1 MDIEPIPL
9 DSIDHV
15 GAGLQRPECVL
26 TTRAGDLFVS
36 DRRGGVTRIAP
47 DGRTESFLAKP
58 GSLPDSLNVPLHPN
72 GIALER
78 AGSFLIAHLADDF
91 GGVFRLF
98 RDGRVEPVL
107 TAIDGATLPAVNF
120 VLVDAQERI
129 WVTIST
135 RRQPRG
141 VSYRA
146 DIADG
151 FVILIDRRGA
161 RIVADAIGFANELR
175 LDQAGRELTLVETF
189 GRRLLRFD
197 IAPDGSLSGRRVLA
211 EFGAGTWP
219 DGIALDVESA
229 VWVTSV
235 VSNRVLRVTRDGKI
249 AQLIEDA
256 DPAHVA
262 WVEAAFRD
270 GTMGRAHLDHI
281 KSRKLRSIASIA
293 FGGPDLRT
301 AYLGCLLGDRIA
313 CFRAPVAGLEMAH
326 WAW

>member
-1 MDIEPIPL
+1 MDIAPIPL
-9 DSIDHV
+9 DSLDHV
-15 GAGLQRPECVL
+15 GSGLQRPECVL
-26 TTRAGDLFVS
+26 ATKAGDLFVS

-47 DGRTESFLAKP
+47 DGRTETFLPKP
-58 GSLPDSLNVPLHPN
+58 GSLDVTLHPN

-98 RDGRVEPVL
+98 RDGRVEKVL
-107 TAIDGATLPAVNF
+107 TEIDGVTLPAVNF

-151 FVILIDRRGA
+151 FVILIDKRGA
-161 RIVADAIGFANELR
+161 RIVADDIGFTNEVR
-175 LDQAGRELTLVETF
+175 LDPSERELTVVETF
-189 GRRLLRFD
+189 ARRLIRFD
-197 IAPDGSLSGRRVLA
+197 IAPDGSLSGRRVIA
-211 EFGAGTWP
+211 EFGPGTWP
-219 DGIALDVESA
+219 DGIALDVEGA

-249 AQLIEDA
+249 QLLLEDA
-256 DPAHVA
+256 DPEHLA
-262 WVEAAFRD
+262 WVESAYRA
-270 GTMGRAHLDHI
+270 GTMGRAHLDQI
-281 KSRKLRSIASIA
+281 KSRTLRSIASIA
-293 FGGPDLRT
+293 FGGLDLRT
-301 AYLGCLLGDRIA
+301 AYLGCLLGDQLPR
-313 CFRAPVAGLEMAH
+313 FRAPVAGVPMAH
-326 WAW
+326 WDW

>member
-26 TTRAGDLFVS
+26 ATRAGDLFVS

-47 DGRTESFLAKP
+47 DGHTETFLAKP
-58 GSLPDSLNVPLHPN
+58 GSLDVPLHPN

-175 LDQAGRELTLVETF
+175 LDAGGRELTLVETF

-197 IAPDGSLSGRRVLA
+197 VAPDGSLSGRRVLA

-219 DGIALDVESA
+219 DGIALDVEGA

-249 AQLIEDA
+249 ALLLEDA
-256 DPAHVA
+256 DPEHVA
-262 WVEAAFRD
+262 WVEAAYRA

-281 KSRKLRSIASIA
+281 KSRKLGSIASIA

-301 AYLGCLLGDRIA
+301 AYLGSLLDDRVP

-326 WAW
+326 WSW

>member
-1 MDIEPIPL
+1 MDIAPISL
-9 DSIDHV
+9 DELDHV

-26 TTRAGDLFVS
+26 ATKAGDLFVS

-47 DGRTESFLAKP
+47 DGRTETFLPKP
-58 GSLPDSLNVPLHPN
+58 GSLGVTLHPN

-107 TAIDGATLPAVNF
+107 TAIDGTTLPAVNF

-151 FVILIDRRGA
+151 FVILIDKRGA
-161 RIVADAIGFANELR
+161 RIVADDIGFTNEVR
-175 LDQAGRELTLVETF
+175 LDPSGRELTVVETF
-189 GRRLLRFD
+189 ARRLIRFD

-211 EFGAGTWP
+211 EFGPGTWP
-219 DGIALDVESA
+219 DGIALDVEGA

-235 VSNRVLRVTRDGKI
+235 VSNRVLRVTRDGTI
-249 AQLIEDA
+249 AQLLEDA
-256 DPAHVA
+256 DPEHLA
-262 WVEAAFRD
+262 WVEAAFRA
-270 GTMGRAHLDHI
+270 GTMGRAHIDQV
-281 KSRKLRSIASIA
+281 KSRTLRSIASIA
-293 FGGPDLRT
+293 YGGPDLRT
-301 AYLGCLLGDRIA
+301 AYLGCLLGDRLPR
-313 CFRAPVAGLEMAH
+313 FRAPVAGVPMAH